1 MKLFRKATLLMCVL
15 VSLTLLS
22 IAKAD
27 PYIAWDEL
35 AEDPNANWIEFFD
48 YAEKIRMYPTN
59 ATDTDVEPNYI
70 VAFSQAGTGDKAK
83 GMNALKFVHG
93 GQIEGHLV
101 STDLVGSFDVKN
113 TGNDNDF
120 SMILITVAI
129 NTDLL
134 AYDFEMTIGMRD
146 QTPYQLGPD
155 DFGYSDN
162 PLGRPSGYYSVTD
175 PNGEPLTYAF
185 NNGMVTVYGVSG
197 LTGLASNESVTID
210 YSFSDL
216 PGPAVFNVYGFMGV
230 DIYHTNKAF
239 LDQNDIGGSKNKI
252 STFAVTVQGD
262 VNKDLKVDFLDFA
275 VFANNWLIGVQ

>member
-1 MKLFRKATLLMCVL
+1 MCVVVL
-15 VSLTLLS
+15 LTLFS
-22 IAKAD
+22 SAKAD
-27 PYIAWDEL
+27 PYVPWDEL
-35 AEDPNANWIEFFD
+35 TEDPNANWIEFFD
-48 YAEKIRMYPTN
+48 FAEKIRMYPAN
-59 ATDTDVEPNYI
+59 AADPGIEPNYP

-93 GQIEGHLV
+93 GQIQGHLV
-101 STDLVGSFDVKN
+101 STDLVGSFEVKN

-129 NTDLL
+129 NTDFL
-134 AYDFEMTIGMRD
+134 ADDFDMTIGMRD
-146 QTPYQLGPD
+146 QSPYQFGPD
-155 DFGYSDN
+155 DFEYSDN
-162 PLGRPSGYYSVTD
+162 LLGRPSGYYSITD
-175 PNGEPLTYAF
+175 PNCEPLTYAF
-185 NNGMVTVYGVSG
+185 NTGMVTVYGVSG

-216 PGPAVFNVYGFMGV
+216 PGPAVFSVYGFLGV

-239 LDQNDIGGSKNKI
+239 LDQNDLAGSKNKI

-262 VNKDLKVDFLDFA
+262 LNKDLKVDFLDFA